1 MKILF
6 DHNEPYSL
14 AHGGFQILISE
25 TATALRAQGVE
36 VEYLRWWDAEQ
47 RGDVIHYFGR
57 ANPTHIRFAHAKGMK
72 YVMHELLTSQGS
84 RTACRLRM
92 QGLVNRFFAKVL
104 PSSFRLPL
112 RWDSYQL
119 ADAVIASTEWEGWI
133 MKTLFNVPSNR
144 LHIVPTGVHDDF
156 FPKNH
161 AFRVPADKTCVSFL
175 LPDEKPL
182 LVTLATITE
191 RKRVVEMAKGAIAAD
206 VRLIVIGK
214 PYSLNDPYYKKFLQI
229 VEHSNGLVLYEPDL
243 TTPAEITPIF
253 RKANGFILLST
264 METQSTAALAASASN
279 CPLLLSDLPW
289 ARCTFGNKATY
300 VTHFGPD
307 AITAAI
313 QRFISQMAVS
323 PPAVSSWRDVAS
335 QLTHIYTA

>member
-14 AHGGFQILISE
+14 AHGGFQILINE
-25 TATALRAQGVE
+25 TGSALRAQGVE
-36 VEYLRWWDAEQ
+36 VEYLRWWDSEQ

-57 ANPTHIRFAHAKGMK
+57 ANPIHIRFAHAKGMK

-119 ADAVIASTEWEGWI
+119 ADAVIASTEWEAW
-133 MKTLFNVPSNR
+133 MMRTLFKVDPSR
-144 LHIVPTGVHDDF
+144 LHVVPTGVHEDF
-156 FPKNH
+156 FSKKYKLTASPSTPPSGKIP
-161 AFRVPADKTCVSFL
+161 F
-175 LPDEKPL
+175 

-191 RKRVVEMAKGAIAAD
+191 RKRVAETAEGAMAAGA
-206 VRLIVIGK
+206 RLIVIGK
-214 PYSLNDPYYKKFLQI
+214 PYSQNDPYYQKFLHI
-229 VEHSNGLVLYEPDL
+229 VKRSNGLILHKPDL
-243 TTPAEITPIF
+243 TTPAEIAPILQQA
-253 RKANGFILLST
+253 KGFILLST
-264 METQSTAALAASASN
+264 METQSTAAMAAAAAD

-289 ARCTFGNKATY
+289 ARYTFGDQASY
-300 VTHFGPD
+300 VTHFSPD
-307 AITAAI
+307 AIASSIQQFMSQRAI
-313 QRFISQMAVS
+313 S
-323 PPAVSSWRDVAS
+323 PPPVSCWLDVVLRLRD
-335 QLTHIYTA
+335 IYNA